1 MKTIVVTVPAAHSDY
16 TLVSLLRNVGEEMYR
31 KFSHQGIAEIPDM
44 DSALT
49 ELHIRVQATRH
60 LGEVTAQLKKSLRR
74 EGLAEL
80 ATITRLDGPDSA
92 S

>member
-1 MKTIVVTVPAAHSDY
+1 MKTILVTVPAAHSDY
-16 TLVSLLRNVGEEMYR
+16 TLVSLLRNVGEEIYR
-31 KFSHQGIAEIPDM
+31 KFSRQGIAEIPDM

-60 LGEVTAQLKKSLRR
+60 LGEVTAQLKKTLRR

-80 ATITRLDGPDSA
+80 ATITRLDGPGSA